1 MQKKITFV
9 ELNIKLKTTWCK
21 KISLQIQ
28 NYPRFVLD
36 TCDSKETAYM
46 LRAIL
51 RNAMWIIQL
60 RLNMLENSVCF
71 YELMSDDCLCEE
83 IINEVLY
90 QTQIILW
97 I

>member
-1 MQKKITFV
+1 MHTKNTQIVSYPIFVWFDFFSFSHENLKINWSPFQGTLKITFV

-46 LRAIL
+46 LRAVL
-51 RNAMWIIQL
+51 RNAM
-60 RLNMLENSVCF
+60 
-71 YELMSDDCLCEE
+71 
-83 IINEVLY
+83 
-90 QTQIILW
+90 
-97 I
+97 